1 MDAGKSQVPAQVK
14 CLGDACTHKADSQ
27 QYQAIINAAQGIA
40 WDLLRFDL
48 SKRQYVMVAAIW
60 LESLCKGRRSLVIPT
75 WDVMGDLTGIRPTH
89 ISTTKD
95 ELVEM
100 RVLEWRKVEG
110 LGLEVRLQLD
120 TNMWHCRPRQTR
132 AKVKE
137 TREWLSGFNFP
148 HLETEDGWK
157 RSSSDVDWDYTE
169 SPRNFKPDQ
178 HGAFL
183 GQELPNMVC
192 DSKAGNWITE
202 VVNH

>member
-1 MDAGKSQVPAQVK
+1 MFESKSQLPATPR
-14 CLGDACTHKADSQ
+14 CLGDECMHKADSE

-48 SKRQYVMVAAIW
+48 SKRQYILVAALW

-75 WDVMGDLTGIRPTH
+75 WDVLEDLTGIRTTH

-100 RVLEWRKVEG
+100 RVLEYRKVEG
-110 LGLEVRLQLD
+110 LGIEIRLQLD
-120 TNMWHCRPRQTR
+120 TNCWHCRPRQTR

-137 TREWLSGFNFP
+137 TREWLANCNFP
-148 HLETEDGWK
+148 HREAQDGWK
-157 RSSSDVDWDYTE
+157 KPSIDVGWDDKD
-169 SPRNFKPDQ
+169 SPRNFRPDH

-183 GQELPNMVC
+183 DQELPNLVS
-192 DSKAGNWITE
+192 DSKAGTWITE
-202 VVNH
+202 VGNH